1 MAKHSKYKN
10 TGILFEL
17 LVRQVTNDTLQGMDT
32 SPAITILREFFKKN
46 TSLKRELGLYQ
57 TIQNEKFK
65 TESRA
70 NTFLDAVIKEH
81 AKLSKSIIKK
91 QKYNLIKE
99 IKNSYNLESFFSQRV
114 NNYTA
119 NASIY
124 CLFEGTTPIKTM
136 KYRGALVEGIV
147 EQKKKKSIDTLSMYQ
162 KQDKDVRLLSQKILI
177 EKFNDKWGKNLSVKQ
192 KGLLK
197 EYIHNISNTTKLK
210 DYLVKEIAKSTKILD
225 GLAKKVEDNVVKIK
239 LQEVSSQMRAMKI
252 DNNIKDK
259 YVISL
264 MRTYD
269 LIQEVKNVIK

>member
-17 LVRQVTNDTLQGMDT
+17 LVRQVTNDTLQGMDQ

>member
-17 LVRQVTNDTLQGMDT
+17 LVRQVTNDTLQGMDQ

-269 LIQEVKNVIK
+269 LIQEVENVIK

>member
-70 NTFLDAVIKEH
+70 NTFLDAVIREH
-81 AKLSKSIIKK
+81 GKLSKSTIKK

-99 IKNSYNLESFFSQRV
+99 IKKSYNLESFFSQRV

-147 EQKKKKSIDTLSMYQ
+147 EQKKKKSADTLSIYQ

-210 DYLVKEIAKSTKILD
+210 DYLVNEITKSTKILD
-225 GLAKKVEDNVVKIK
+225 GLAKKVEDSVVKIK

>member
-81 AKLSKSIIKK
+81 GKLSKSIVKK

-99 IKNSYNLESFFSQRV
+99 IKKSYNLESFFSQRV

-147 EQKKKKSIDTLSMYQ
+147 EQKTKKSADTLSMYQ

-177 EKFNDKWGKNLSVKQ
+177 EKFNNKWGKNLSVKQ

-197 EYIHNISNTTKLK
+197 EYIHNISNTTKLR
-210 DYLVKEIAKSTKILD
+210 DYLVEEITKSTKILD
-225 GLAKKVEDNVVKIK
+225 GLAKKVEDSVVKIK

>member
-81 AKLSKSIIKK
+81 GKLSKSIVKK

-99 IKNSYNLESFFSQRV
+99 IKKSYNLESFFSQRV

-147 EQKKKKSIDTLSMYQ
+147 EQKTKKSADTLSMYQ

-177 EKFNDKWGKNLSVKQ
+177 EKFNNKWGKNLSVKQ

-210 DYLVKEIAKSTKILD
+210 DYLVEEITKSTKILD
-225 GLAKKVEDNVVKIK
+225 GLAKKVEDSVVKIK

>member
-17 LVRQVTNDTLQGMDT
+17 LVRQVTNDTLQGMDV

-65 TESRA
+65 TESKA

-81 AKLSKSIIKK
+81 GKLSKATVKK

-99 IKNSYNLESFFSQRV
+99 IKNSYDLESFFSQRV

-124 CLFEGTTPIKTM
+124 CLFEGSTPIKTM
-136 KYRGALVEGIV
+136 KYRSSLVENIV
-147 EQKKKKSIDTLSMYQ
+147 EQKKKKKDDTLTMYQ
-162 KQDKDVRLLSQKILI
+162 KQDKDIRLLSQKILI
-177 EKFNDKWGKNLSVKQ
+177 EKFNDKWGSNLSVKQ
-192 KGLLK
+192 RSLLK

-210 DYLVKEIAKSTKILD
+210 DYLVTEIALSTKILD
-225 GLAKKVEDNVVKIK
+225 GLSKKVDDSVVKIK
-239 LQEVSSQMRAMKI
+239 LQEVSSQMKSMKL
-252 DNNIKDK
+252 DNNIKDR

>member
-1 MAKHSKYKN
+1 
-10 TGILFEL
+10 
-17 LVRQVTNDTLQGMDT
+17 MDT

-70 NTFLDAVIKEH
+70 NTFLDAVIREH
-81 AKLSKSIIKK
+81 GKLSKSTIKK

-99 IKNSYNLESFFSQRV
+99 IKKSYNLESFFSQRV

-147 EQKKKKSIDTLSMYQ
+147 EQKKKKSADTLSIYQ

-210 DYLVKEIAKSTKILD
+210 DYLVNEITKSTKILD
-225 GLAKKVEDNVVKIK
+225 GLAKKVEDSVVKIK

>member
-17 LVRQVTNDTLQGMDT
+17 LVRQVTNDTLQGMDQ

-70 NTFLDAVIKEH
+70 NTFLDAVIREH
-81 AKLSKSIIKK
+81 GKLSKGTVKK

-99 IKNSYNLESFFSQRV
+99 IKKSYNLESFFSQRV

-124 CLFEGTTPIKTM
+124 CLFEGTTPIKTV
-136 KYRGALVEGIV
+136 KYREALVEGIV
-147 EQKKKKSIDTLSMYQ
+147 EQKKKKSGDTLSMYQ

-177 EKFNDKWGKNLSVKQ
+177 EKFNNKWGKNLSVKQ

-210 DYLVKEIAKSTKILD
+210 DYLVNEITKSTKILD
-225 GLAKKVEDNVVKIK
+225 GLAKKVKDSVVKIK

>member
-81 AKLSKSIIKK
+81 GKLSKSIVKK

-99 IKNSYNLESFFSQRV
+99 IKKSYNLESFFSQRV

-147 EQKKKKSIDTLSMYQ
+147 EQKKKKCADTLSMYQ

-177 EKFNDKWGKNLSVKQ
+177 EKFNNKWGKNLSVKQ

-210 DYLVKEIAKSTKILD
+210 DYLVNEITKSTKILD
-225 GLAKKVEDNVVKIK
+225 GLAKKVEDSVVKIK

>member
-1 MAKHSKYKN
+1 
-10 TGILFEL
+10 
-17 LVRQVTNDTLQGMDT
+17 
-32 SPAITILREFFKKN
+32 
-46 TSLKRELGLYQ
+46 
-57 TIQNEKFK
+57 
-65 TESRA
+65 
-70 NTFLDAVIKEH
+70 
-81 AKLSKSIIKK
+81 
-91 QKYNLIKE
+91 
-99 IKNSYNLESFFSQRV
+99 
-114 NNYTA
+114 
-119 NASIY
+119 
-124 CLFEGTTPIKTM
+124 LFEGTTPIKTM

-147 EQKKKKSIDTLSMYQ
+147 EQKKKKSADTLSMYQ

-177 EKFNDKWGKNLSVKQ
+177 EKFNNKWGKNLSVKQ

-210 DYLVKEIAKSTKILD
+210 DYLVNEITKSTKILD
-225 GLAKKVEDNVVKIK
+225 GLAKKVEDSVVKIK